1 MGSEDSPAAGE
12 SYSKI
17 LQGRYEL
24 GRVLGRGGSSKV
36 YRARDIRTGVS
47 VAVKA
52 VRKPY
57 HPCSPEMAAAARRSV
72 ERELAAL
79 RRVQGHPHVMRIL
92 DVLASRSTV
101 YLVLELARGGTL
113 LSAMDERGRFDE
125 PTARRLFV
133 QLVSALAHVH
143 SRGVFHRDVK
153 PENLLLDEHGD
164 LKLTDF
170 GLCAL
175 GDRHL
180 GADGLAATRCG
191 SPAYVAP
198 EILHK
203 KRYDAGKVD
212 VWSSGVAL
220 FSLTAGYLPFNDGN
234 LMGMYRKIFS
244 GRFRCPRWFSPELRS
259 LIGRMLDPNPD
270 TRIKIAEI
278 MEHPWLQQDG
288 TSPFDIIRAGSSHPR
303 PEVMK
308 WEAEMEQVRE
318 LNAFDIVAF
327 ASGCDLSGLFG
338 PLPDRVRFAV
348 VGVDIG
354 SVLDKAEEIG
364 RVEGLA
370 VRRKEEDVGCG
381 GVMFEAIGRE
391 VIALVRASRLVEEM
405 VMVEVERTSSSEAPK
420 LWDRLQLGLKFLNG

>member
-1 MGSEDSPAAGE
+1 
-12 SYSKI
+12 
-17 LQGRYEL
+17 
-24 GRVLGRGGSSKV
+24 
-36 YRARDIRTGVS
+36 
-47 VAVKA
+47 
-52 VRKPY
+52 
-57 HPCSPEMAAAARRSV
+57 
-72 ERELAAL
+72 
-79 RRVQGHPHVMRIL
+79 
-92 DVLASRSTV
+92 
-101 YLVLELARGGTL
+101 
-113 LSAMDERGRFDE
+113 MDERGRFDE
-125 PTARRLFV
+125 PAARRLFV

-170 GLCAL
+170 GLCVLA
-175 GDRHL
+175 DRHL
-180 GADGLAATRCG
+180 GADGLAATSCG

-198 EILHK
+198 EILYK

-259 LIGRMLDPNPD
+259 LIGRMLDPD
-270 TRIKIAEI
+270 ADMRIKICEI
-278 MEHPWLQQDG
+278 MEHPWVQQDG
-288 TSPFDIIRAGSSHPR
+288 TSSFDIIQARSSDPR

-318 LNAFDIVAF
+318 LNAFDIIAF

-348 VGVDIG
+348 QGVDIG

-364 RVEGLA
+364 RKEGFT
-370 VRRKEEDVGCG
+370 VRRKEEVGCG

-391 VIALVRASRLVEEM
+391 VIALVRVSRLLEEM
-405 VMVEVERTSSSEAPK
+405 LMVEVERASSSEAPN
-420 LWDRLQLGLKFLNG
+420 LWERLQLGLKLSND